1 MPILAALLAVTFY
14 SDVLPILERRCL
26 ACHQTGE
33 AAPMSL
39 ASFRETR
46 PFAKAIRDAV
56 TSQSMPP
63 GGALPADELAI
74 LRQWAAR
81 PVEGDSPRA
90 AVLPVKPTVRAD
102 LTLRMATPFSVPASQ
117 TIDYQYFILSTGLA
131 QARWVQA
138 IEIRPGNRRVVH
150 HAVAFVR
157 TARSEF
163 LRGGR
168 LSVEDEVLA
177 TYLPG
182 EGVLRLP
189 PGQAKLLPAG
199 AELVLQLHYT
209 SGAESETDQTE
220 ILIEFGPT
228 PLERVYTL
236 SVAQGDFSIPP
247 FAKAHPVTAEFTV
260 QTGVRILAVTPH
272 MHLRG
277 RSLRVLAADT
287 LILDLPRYR
296 FDWQLRQPLRKPM
309 QLARGETIR
318 LEATFDNSRN
328 NPRNPDPS
336 ATVRWGEQ
344 SWQEMLVAFIDVAI
358 PAAWPPEEIYRPK
371 RF

>member
-1 MPILAALLAVTFY
+1 MPMLVALLAVTFY

-26 ACHQTGE
+26 TCHQTGE
-33 AAPMSL
+33 AAPMPL

-46 PFAKAIRDAV
+46 PFSKAIRDAV
-56 TSQSMPP
+56 TSHSMPP
-63 GGALPADELAI
+63 GGALPPDEIAI
-74 LRQWAAR
+74 LQRWAAH
-81 PVEGDSPRA
+81 PAEGNSPRA

-102 LTLRMATPFSVPASQ
+102 LTIRMPTPFVVPASQ
-117 TIDYQYFILSTGLA
+117 PIEYQHFILPTGLA
-131 QARWVQA
+131 QSRWVQA

-209 SGAESETDQTE
+209 AAPQTESDQTE
-220 ILIEFGPT
+220 ILLEFGPT
-228 PLERVYTL
+228 PRERVYTL
-236 SVAQGDFSIPP
+236 SVAQGEFVIPP

-260 QTGVRILAVTPH
+260 QTEVRILAVTPH
-272 MHLRG
+272 MHVRG
-277 RSLRVLAADT
+277 RSLRVLAGDT
-287 LILDLPRYR
+287 VILDLPRYR
-296 FDWQLRQPLRKPM
+296 FDWQLRQTLPKPLT
-309 QLARGETIR
+309 LARGETIR
-318 LEATFDNSRN
+318 VEATFDNSRN

-336 ATVRWGEQ
+336 ASVRWGEQ
-344 SWQEMLVAFIDVAI
+344 SWQEMLVAFVDVAI

>member
-1 MPILAALLAVTFY
+1 MLAALLAVTFY

-26 ACHQTGE
+26 ACHQPGE
-33 AAPMSL
+33 AAPMPL
-39 ASFRETR
+39 ASFQQTR

-56 TSQSMPP
+56 TSHSMPP
-63 GGALPADELAI
+63 GGSLPADELAI
-74 LRQWAAR
+74 LQQWAAR
-81 PVEGDSPRA
+81 PIEGAAPRP

-102 LTLRMATPFSVPASQ
+102 LTLRMATPFSVPTSQ
-117 TIDYQYFILSTGLA
+117 TVDYQHFILSTGLA
-131 QARWVQA
+131 EPRWVQA

-189 PGQAKLLPAG
+189 SGQAKLLPAN
-199 AELVLQLHYT
+199 AEIVLQLHYT
-209 SGAESETDQTE
+209 ATPQIETDQTE
-220 ILIEFGPT
+220 ILLEFGPT
-228 PLERVYTL
+228 PRERVYTL
-236 SVAQGDFSIPP
+236 SVAQADFAIPP

-277 RSLRVLAADT
+277 RSLRVLAGDAV
-287 LILDLPRYR
+287 ILDLPRYR
-296 FDWQLRQPLRKPM
+296 FDWQLRQPLPKPVT
-309 QLARGETIR
+309 LARGESIR

-328 NPRNPDPS
+328 NPRNPDPTV
-336 ATVRWGEQ
+336 TVRWGEQ
-344 SWQEMLVAFIDVAI
+344 SWQEMLVAFVDVAI

>member
-1 MPILAALLAVTFY
+1 MPIFAALLAVTFY

-26 ACHQTGE
+26 SCHQTGE
-33 AAPMSL
+33 AAPMPL
-39 ASFRETR
+39 AAFGEAR

-56 TSQSMPP
+56 TSHSMPP
-63 GGALPADELAI
+63 GGALPGDEVAI

-81 PVEGDSPRA
+81 PIEGNSPRA

-102 LTLRMATPFSVPASQ
+102 LTLRMPTPFVVPASQ
-117 TIDYQYFILSTGLA
+117 AVDSQHFILPTGLA
-131 QARWVQA
+131 QSRWVQA

-209 SGAESETDQTE
+209 ATSRPEEDQTE
-220 ILIEFGPT
+220 ILLEFGPT
-228 PLERVYTL
+228 PVERVYTL
-236 SVAQGDFSIPP
+236 SVAQGEFAIPP
-247 FAKAHPVTAEFTV
+247 FAKAYPVTAEFIV

-277 RSLRVLAADT
+277 RSFRVLAGDRV
-287 LILDLPRYR
+287 ILDLPRYR
-296 FDWQLRQPLRKPM
+296 FDWQLRHSLPKPLT
-309 QLARGETIR
+309 LARGESIR
-318 LEATFDNSRN
+318 VEATFDNSRN
-328 NPRNPDPS
+328 NPRNPDPAAS
-336 ATVRWGEQ
+336 VGWGEQ
-344 SWQEMLVAFIDVAI
+344 SWQEMLVAFVDVAI
-358 PAAWPPEEIYRPK
+358 PAAWPPEEIYRRK